1 MSERDLWHV
10 LVLATFAMAGVTFYV
25 TGRMTAPYGR
35 HERPGWGPGLP
46 VRLSW
51 VVMEAPSVFFFATM
65 FLAGHRADQLVPRVF
80 ATMWLVHYVHRAIIY
95 PMLTRSRK
103 DKRMPVLVVTM
114 GFVFNCL
121 NSYINA
127 RSLTAFGPEYALGW
141 LLSFRFLYGFMLF
154 VTGFAIN
161 RWADWKLRR
170 LRKPGETDYKIPRGG
185 LYDEISCPNY
195 FGEIVQWYGF
205 AIATWSMAGFA
216 FAAFT
221 AANLIP
227 RAVSHHQWYVRN
239 FPDYPKRRR
248 AVIPYLL

>member
-1 MSERDLWHV
+1 MSEQSLWHV
-10 LVLATFAMAGVTFYV
+10 LVLITFALAGVTFYA
-25 TGRMTAPYGR
+25 TGRITAPYGR

-51 VVMEAPSVFFFATM
+51 VVMEAPSVFFFGAVFM
-65 FLAGHRADQLVPRVF
+65 AGHRADQLLPIVF
-80 ATMWLVHYVHRAIIY
+80 ATMWLAHYVHRAIIY
-95 PMLTRSRK
+95 PLLTRSRK
-103 DKRMPVLVVTM
+103 DKRMPLLVVGM
-114 GFVFNCL
+114 GFFFNCL

-127 RSLTAFGPEYALGW
+127 RSLSAFGPEYTLGW
-141 LLSFRFLYGFMLF
+141 LWSFRFLYGSMLF

-161 RWADWKLRR
+161 RWADWTLRR
-170 LRKPGETDYKIPRGG
+170 LRKPGETGYTIPRGG
-185 LYDEISCPNY
+185 LYEEISCPNY
-195 FGEIVQWYGF
+195 FGEIVQWCGF

-227 RAVSHHQWYVRN
+227 RAVAHHLWYVRT

-248 AVIPYLL
+248 AVIPHLI